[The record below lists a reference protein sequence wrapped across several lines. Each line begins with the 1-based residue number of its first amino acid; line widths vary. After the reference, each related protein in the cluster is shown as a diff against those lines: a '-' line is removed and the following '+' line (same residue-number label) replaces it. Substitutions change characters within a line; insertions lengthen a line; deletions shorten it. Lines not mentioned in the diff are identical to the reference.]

1 MRKRKPCLPISNSW
15 EEYKKRKSRKKRLLY
30 IQELICISALVYLYN
45 RSAIRLRAYVTF
57 LFFLFQSLLNIHCTY
72 IYIYIYFFFVCFVI
86 HLLWE
91 TSAWWCSACG
101 GAYDGASGGGGG
113 GGASSAACVVLTL
126 DTVQSAPRWRGV
138 GTASRGCLMD
148 GK

>member
-72 IYIYIYFFFVCFVI
+72 IYIYIYIFFLFV
-86 HLLWE
+86 LLS
-91 TSAWWCSACG
+91 TYCG
-101 GAYDGASGGGGG
+101 KQVRGG
-113 GGASSAACVVLTL
+113 VVRVVVRMMVRPVVVVVVVRRLL
-126 DTVQSAPRWRGV
+126 RVL
-138 GTASRGCLMD
+138 C
-148 GK
+148 